1 MGYELWVQLVYP
13 QGLYLSWTIDL
24 VTKPEFRII
33 FSWDFFSSTGQQS
46 DYCDECIS
54 PCVFAKSVNM
64 NMDCVATL
72 FPWLACGVVVLLQI
86 LSKQA
91 VVH

>member
-1 MGYELWVQLVYP
+1 VINAFL
-13 QGLYLSWTIDL
+13 D
-24 VTKPEFRII
+24 
-33 FSWDFFSSTGQQS
+33 
-46 DYCDECIS
+46 
-54 PCVFAKSVNM
+54 VFIALSVNM
-64 NMDCVATL
+64 NVDCVATL

>member
-1 MGYELWVQLVYP
+1 MNAFLHAF
-13 QGLYLSWTIDL
+13 I
-24 VTKPEFRII
+24 
-33 FSWDFFSSTGQQS
+33 
-46 DYCDECIS
+46 
-54 PCVFAKSVNM
+54 AKSVNM

-72 FPWLACGVVVLLQI
+72 LPWLACGVVVLLQI

>member
-1 MGYELWVQLVYP
+1 MNAFLH
-13 QGLYLSWTIDL
+13 
-24 VTKPEFRII
+24 
-33 FSWDFFSSTGQQS
+33 
-46 DYCDECIS
+46 
-54 PCVFAKSVNM
+54 VFIAKSVDM